1 MEPSSGKVY
10 QLCTVPSV
18 RICAG
23 EFQQSIYLIPLYKKI
38 IPGLPACPHCPDCG
52 CYCLVMADVRYTFR
66 QGPSAE
72 ISEPDPREDL
82 LVVERVRDATAKG
95 KPGYSGGGVV
105 PWEVRLMR
113 RLIGSVKG
121 YVSEIT
127 GDIKV
132 PAEFLA
138 ALTANESGGDPHA
151 TRFEP
156 GVYQHLKNV
165 AEGRVTSYGNIGKS
179 LLEREI
185 GQHHQPVVA
194 PTAVA
199 PTAVAHAAV
208 APTAGAPTAVHP
220 ETTTEPHSGEPKMSL
235 PAAKP
240 DSYHAEHLT
249 VAFSTACAPALSALE
264 DEAIRHLATS
274 WGLTQIMGYH
284 MLGRPEPVEKLSD
297 PVFHYRLA
305 ARMVE
310 DFAARFHLDPQ
321 RDFEPLFHCW
331 NTGRPDG
338 KTFDPSYAEKGMRRI
353 EICRQLTAAP
363 PAQAPGAGPS
373 APAR

>member
-1 MEPSSGKVY
+1 ME
-10 QLCTVPSV
+10 
-18 RICAG
+18 
-23 EFQQSIYLIPLYKKI
+23 
-38 IPGLPACPHCPDCG
+38 
-52 CYCLVMADVRYTFR
+52 DVRYTFR

-72 ISEPDPREDL
+72 ISGRDPGKDL
-82 LVVERVRDATAKG
+82 AVAERVRDAAAKG
-95 KPGYSGGGVV
+95 KPSYSGGGVV
-105 PWEVRLMR
+105 PWEVRLMH

-121 YVSEIT
+121 YISEIT
-127 GDIKV
+127 VDIKV

-165 AEGRVTSYGNIGKS
+165 AEGRVASYGSIGKS
-179 LLEREI
+179 LLEKEI
-185 GQHHQPVVA
+185 GQHHQPVVPPTSISHTAISHTPIA
-194 PTAVA
+194 PTAISHTAIA
-199 PTAVAHAAV
+199 PGAVQ
-208 APTAGAPTAVHP
+208 P
-220 ETTTEPHSGEPKMSL
+220 ENATETQSGEPKTSL
-235 PAAKP
+235 PAART

-249 VAFSTACAPALSALE
+249 AAFSTTCAPALSALE

-297 PVFHYRLA
+297 PAFHYRLA

-321 RDFEPLFHCW
+321 RDFEALFHCW

-363 PAQAPGAGPS
+363 PAQAPKAGP
-373 APAR
+373 PALAR